1 MSRGHLPG
9 LASPHPLGERV
20 PALYLDDPFALR
32 LLEAL
37 DEVLAPV
44 LGCLDNL
51 EAYLDPD
58 LAPEDFLQ
66 WLGGWVGLVLDE
78 SWPLGRRRAS
88 VREATAL
95 HRVRGTAVGLT
106 AYVWLLTGAHVEI
119 IESGATAFA
128 TVPDA
133 PLPGSP
139 GFELVVRLRLP
150 EGASGVEVAR
160 LDALI
165 AAAKPAHVA
174 HRLEVVDAAA
184 GGPVRPEPAGPS
196 GWQPEDAAEPDET
209 QP

>member
-20 PALYLDDPFALR
+20 PALYLDDSFALR

-51 EAYLDPD
+51 DAYLDPD

-66 WLGGWVGLVLDE
+66 WLGGWLGLVLDD
-78 SWPLGRRRAS
+78 SWPLEKRRAS

-95 HRVRGTAVGLT
+95 HRVRGTGVGLA

-119 IESGATAFA
+119 IETGATAYS

-150 EGASGVEVAR
+150 EGATGLEVAR

-174 HRLEVVDAAA
+174 HRLEVVDSAARL
-184 GGPVRPEPAGPS
+184 PVQAEPAAPPAE
-196 GWQPEDAAEPDET
+196 QPEEAPEPDET

>member
-1 MSRGHLPG
+1 
-9 LASPHPLGERV
+9 
-20 PALYLDDPFALR
+20 
-32 LLEAL
+32 
-37 DEVLAPV
+37 
-44 LGCLDNL
+44 
-51 EAYLDPD
+51 
-58 LAPEDFLQ
+58 
-66 WLGGWVGLVLDE
+66 
-78 SWPLGRRRAS
+78 
-88 VREATAL
+88 
-95 HRVRGTAVGLT
+95 VGLT

-119 IESGATAFA
+119 IESGATAHS

-165 AAAKPAHVA
+165 AAAKPAHVV

-184 GGPVRPEPAGPS
+184 QSERAAPP
-196 GWQPEDAAEPDET
+196 GWQPEESAEPDET

>member
-78 SWPLGRRRAS
+78 SWPLERRRAS

-119 IESGATAFA
+119 IESGATAHS

-165 AAAKPAHVA
+165 AAAKPAHVV
-174 HRLEVVDAAA
+174 HWLEVVDAAA
-184 GGPVRPEPAGPS
+184 QSEPAAPP
-196 GWQPEDAAEPDET
+196 GWQPEESAEPDET

>member
-20 PALYLDDPFALR
+20 PALYLEDRFALG

-51 EAYLDPD
+51 DAYLDPD

-66 WLGGWVGLVLDE
+66 WLGGWLGLVLDD
-78 SWPLGRRRAS
+78 SWPLEKRRAS

-95 HRVRGTAVGLT
+95 HRVRGTSVGLA

-119 IESGATAFA
+119 IESGATAYS
-128 TVPDA
+128 TMPDA
-133 PLPGSP
+133 ALPGSP
-139 GFELVVRLRLP
+139 AFELVVRLRLP

-165 AAAKPAHVA
+165 AAAKPAHVV
-174 HRLEVVDAAA
+174 HRLELVDTATRA
-184 GGPVRPEPAGPS
+184 PVQAEPAPPPA
-196 GWQPEDAAEPDET
+196 QQPDET
-209 QP
+209 SEPEEPEP